1 MPMMRP
7 ITSGTLKSLLLMREI
22 NLHTS
27 TIRDCEVLTL
37 PRIQTESGAITAL
50 NNGKEI
56 PFHTQRVYYLYDVP
70 GGAERG
76 GHAHKE
82 LYQLIVAASGSFD
95 VVIDDGTM
103 KRTITLNRPYHGLLI
118 VPGIWRELVNF
129 SSGAICLVMASME
142 YRVDDYIR
150 EYEVFKLLKA

>member
-1 MPMMRP
+1 M
-7 ITSGTLKSLLLMREI
+7 SES
-22 NLHTS
+22 NLHSS
-27 TIRDCEVLTL
+27 TIRDCEVMTL

-56 PFHTQRVYYLYDVP
+56 PFDTRRVYYLYDVP

-82 LYQLIVAASGSFD
+82 LHQLIVAASGSFD
-95 VVIDDGTM
+95 VVIDDGRM
-103 KRTITLNRPYHGLLI
+103 KRTITLNRPYHGLFI

-142 YRVDDYIR
+142 YLADDYIR
-150 EYEVFKLLKA
+150 EYDDFKQMKG

>member
-1 MPMMRP
+1 
-7 ITSGTLKSLLLMREI
+7 MREI
-22 NLHTS
+22 TLHTS
-27 TIRDCEVLTL
+27 TIWDCELLTL

-56 PFHTQRVYYLYDVP
+56 PFDTRRVYYLYDVP

-76 GHAHKE
+76 GHAHKA
-82 LYQLIVAASGSFD
+82 LCQLIVAAGGSFD
-95 VVIDDGTM
+95 VVIDDGNM

-129 SSGAICLVMASME
+129 SSGAICLVMASMPYE
-142 YRVDDYIR
+142 AEDYIR
-150 EYEVFKLLKA
+150 DYAAFQTIK